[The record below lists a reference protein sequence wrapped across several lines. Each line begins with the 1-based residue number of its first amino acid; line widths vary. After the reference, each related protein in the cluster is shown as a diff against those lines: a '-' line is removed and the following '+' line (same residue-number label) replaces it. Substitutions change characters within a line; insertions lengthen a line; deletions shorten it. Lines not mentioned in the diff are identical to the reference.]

1 MAQFI
6 IIFNEE
12 YFTEE
17 DYYTLYWHS
26 MIVAGIVAHILV
38 MFFDERGSLKELSRY
53 SYRVLHETVFLS
65 NGTFELKSLSGIGIV
80 SVGTPRL
87 LLALLNI
94 FKSSLIRC

>member
-26 MIVAGIVAHILV
+26 IFVAHILV
-38 MFFDERGSLKELSRY
+38 MFFDERRDGLKSL
-53 SYRVLHETVFLS
+53 V
-65 NGTFELKSLSGIGIV
+65 ELKSLSGIGIV
-80 SVGTPRL
+80 SVGTPGL
-87 LLALLNI
+87 LLALLDI
-94 FKSSLIRC
+94 F

>member
-1 MAQFI
+1 MVNMALETRYIHKRELQRERGEIFFRTMAQFI

-38 MFFDERGSLKELSRY
+38 MFFDERGCFKELTIKT
-53 SYRVLHETVFLS
+53 YRVLKKMFL
-65 NGTFELKSLSGIGIV
+65 
-80 SVGTPRL
+80 
-87 LLALLNI
+87 
-94 FKSSLIRC
+94 

>member
-38 MFFDERGSLKELSRY
+38 MFFDENWEGMFQ
-53 SYRVLHETVFLS
+53 RVNHKDLQGLV
-65 NGTFELKSLSGIGIV
+65 
-80 SVGTPRL
+80 
-87 LLALLNI
+87 
-94 FKSSLIRC
+94 